1 MGVVGFRGRY
11 ENAREGSGPGGRM
24 LTARWDAFASRI
36 ASLSPWTNVYGLA
49 RTLIA
54 LGTLSTLLATGTDSL
69 FLPAQGV
76 PDFPKCDG
84 PSAIGIYCAMPGENV
99 GFARLVSILVLLVV
113 VSGWRPRYTAIP
125 HWWITFSFQAN
136 VTAPDGGDQIAAVV
150 ALLMIP
156 IALGDSRTWHWGAG
170 PDRVAREGGS
180 RGWSLF
186 AWSASVVIR
195 IQVAGLYFQSSV
207 AKLSHTEWADGT
219 SLFYW
224 LRDPYFGA
232 PGWISPLTDAI
243 TRTSLGVIVL
253 TWGPLVIEFAMV
265 LGLFAKRSVRPYLL
279 AAGVSLH
286 FAIGLL
292 MGLGSFALAMFGCLV
307 LLLRPLDEPFGWVD
321 RLIGR
326 WRSTAL
332 GRRLARGPGGVR
344 TRTRPA
350 GDRPVAEAPEKD
362 PEPVARSSSRSAAQP
377 TTDFAKG

>member
-1 MGVVGFRGRY
+1 
-11 ENAREGSGPGGRM
+11 M
-24 LTARWDAFASRI
+24 LTARLGAFASGV
-36 ASLSPWTNVYGLA
+36 SSVSPWTNVYGVA

-54 LGTLSTLLATGTDSL
+54 FGTLSTLLATGTESL

-76 PDFPKCDG
+76 PDYPKCEG
-84 PSAIGIYCAMPGENV
+84 PAAIGIYCVMPGANL
-99 GFARLVSILVLLVV
+99 GLARLLSILVLLVV
-113 VSGWRPRYTAIP
+113 ASGWRPRYTAIP
-125 HWWITFSFQAN
+125 HWWVTFSFQAN
-136 VTAPDGGDQIAAVV
+136 VTAPDGGDQIAAVM

-156 IALGDSRTWHWGAG
+156 IALGDGRTWHWGTAPHRG
-170 PDRVAREGGS
+170 TPQGRS

-195 IQVAGLYFQSSV
+195 VQVAGLYFQSSV

-232 PGWISPLTDAI
+232 PAWISPLTDAI
-243 TRTSLGVIVL
+243 TRTSFGVIAL

-286 FAIGLL
+286 FFIGLL
-292 MGLGSFALAMFGCLV
+292 MGLGSFAFAMFGCLV

-321 RLIGR
+321 RLAGR

-332 GRRLARGPGGVR
+332 GQKLAAVPEDVR
-344 TRTRPA
+344 TRAGTGPDDTGPDDTEAETPEKRPVPAVRSGPARPA
-350 GDRPVAEAPEKD
+350 
-362 PEPVARSSSRSAAQP
+362 
-377 TTDFAKG
+377 TDLAKG